1 MFVSLFQH
9 SMVYFFHHY
18 ELPVIMQQAQLQL
31 MLLRTQQQGAQ
42 PGAQGAQ
49 PAGPAPAGTATQTA
63 PAATVQSTTQTMS
76 SITTQSTT
84 QTTETASTTQS
95 TTQTP
100 QTSVTQST
108 TQTAQTV
115 TTQSDSPS
123 QEATLIRTIES
134 IADILVPGSPT
145 TSLGFSWSASKIPP
159 ASPSAIFINS
169 ESGGSID
176 HHQSSYSVVG
186 TSSGGDGDQNIVP
199 TVSGVAEVQS
209 ANLQQEV
216 NKEEGATAHIADVSK
231 TKTDDLSKSSEESAK
246 STPSE
251 CSIEDILDELD

>member
-1 MFVSLFQH
+1 
-9 SMVYFFHHY
+9 MVYFFHHY

-42 PGAQGAQ
+42 GAQ

-63 PAATVQSTTQTMS
+63 PASTVQSTTQTVS

-100 QTSVTQST
+100 QTSISQST

-115 TTQSDSPS
+115 ITQSDSNPS
-123 QEATLIRTIES
+123 QGTTLIRTIES
-134 IADILVPGSPT
+134 IADILVPGSPA
-145 TSLGFSWSASKIPP
+145 TSLGFSLSASRIPP
-159 ASPSAIFINS
+159 ASSSAMFINS
-169 ESGGSID
+169 ESGGSAD
-176 HHQSSYSVVG
+176 TTYNVVG
-186 TSSGGDGDQNIVP
+186 TNSGGEGDQNTVP
-199 TVSGVAEVQS
+199 TVLDVADVQFSS
-209 ANLQQEV
+209 ANFQR
-216 NKEEGATAHIADVSK
+216 EGATAHLTDGSK
-231 TKTDDLSKSSEESAK
+231 TKTDDLSKSLEESAK
-246 STPSE
+246 SAASD